1 MDERYDEQTR
11 SLSNL
16 RGVGDDQ
23 GGALTPAVH
32 LTSAV
37 PTHLTPEDQPWTLR
51 MVDEPKQMRAEM
63 LARRGAKPYPNSW
76 DSSTRS
82 VRSEPVTLN
91 RRQVAEMT
99 KHTRHSV

>member
-63 LARRGAKPYPNSW
+63 LARRGGKRFPQS
-76 DSSTRS
+76 
-82 VRSEPVTLN
+82 
-91 RRQVAEMT
+91 
-99 KHTRHSV
+99 